1 MANGNSVTL
10 VGNLTRDPEMRF
22 TPSGAG
28 QAILGLAVSRRY
40 QDRGGEWQEETGFY
54 NIVCWGDMAENAE
67 SLKKGMRVIVD
78 GRLRQRSWETENG
91 DKRSVVE
98 VQADE
103 IGPSLRWARA
113 DVQRNERKAPGEA
126 GPNRQSAGVGAPSSG
141 SGGGAGA
148 DSGAGGYDEL
158 GEEPF

>member
-1 MANGNSVTL
+1 MANGNTVTL

-22 TPSGAG
+22 TPNGAG

-54 NIVCWGDMAENAE
+54 NVVCWGDLAENVQ
-67 SLKKGMRVIVD
+67 SLKKGTRVIID

-113 DVQRNERKAPGEA
+113 DVHRNERKAPGE
-126 GPNRQSAGVGAPSSG
+126 GGGGAPS
-141 SGGGAGA
+141 GGAG
-148 DSGAGGYDEL
+148 GAGGYDEL